1 MIYLL
6 LGLLCSAKE
15 LPGEEIWV
23 APPVLEVKLPAPQ
36 VASPTTVVTPS
47 MASDPVKSSET
58 ISAPNSVVAKKKS
71 KRTIAQ
77 QTQVTSGNIPNEYL
91 VASARQSTSSELIQP
106 PKGSSE
112 LFRGIKVGDIVEVSV
127 PHSVIA
133 FPDEKSPVI
142 GAADS
147 GQLSGF
153 KFIGESYLEK
163 NSKRIF
169 VNFSRL
175 VIGQQIYDLKGVG
188 VTSEGQPGLT
198 GEYHSRE
205 AEYFT
210 GDFIASFAA
219 GYFDGLVPRR
229 TNAFGQ
235 IETDPS
241 VDSAVKKG
249 LASGALSTADR
260 FREKL
265 KKVPEFSEIK
275 GPFNLKILIL
285 EQAKITN

>member
-1 MIYLL
+1 MILL
-6 LGLLCSAKE
+6 LIGLFCSAKD

-23 APPVLEVKLPAPQ
+23 APPVVEVKLPTAN
-36 VASPTTVVTPS
+36 VVSPTTVANPPA
-47 MASDPVKSSET
+47 ASDPVKSSEAT
-58 ISAPNSVVAKKKS
+58 FKSNPVATKKKA
-71 KRTIAQ
+71 KRTTTQ
-77 QTQVTSGNIPNEYL
+77 QSQLVSGNIPNEYL
-91 VASARQSTSSELIQP
+91 VASARQSTVSELVQP

-112 LFRGIKVGDIVEVSV
+112 LFRGIKVGDILEVSV

-142 GAADS
+142 GSADS

-153 KFIGESYLEK
+153 KFVGESYLEK

-169 VNFSRL
+169 INFSRL
-175 VIGQQIYDLKGVG
+175 VIGQQIFDLKGVG
-188 VTSEGQPGLT
+188 VSSEGQPGIT

-235 IETDPS
+235 IETDQS

-249 LASGALSTADR
+249 LASGALSTAER
-260 FREKL
+260 FKEKL
-265 KKVPEFSEIK
+265 KRVPEFSEIK
-275 GPFNLKILIL
+275 GPFNLKILVL
-285 EQAKITN
+285 EQAKTTN